1 MRTSTINNFNTPKF
15 MPSKVSGMKPS
26 FGVYVMEPE
35 NRDFFDTDEGKAT
48 KNTGYVLGLG
58 FVIRSALQKWSNKL
72 FSNYFANH
80 PNVNKALVVDI
91 ANNMK
96 ADKAKNIKNDGFK
109 NLRVFIEPAGQNAYF
124 DPNNNIIRVTKDTLI
139 SLPHEIG
146 HAVEEHG
153 SKVFKFLQRNRGNAT
168 ILALVLYGLGRSKPT
183 NKKGEQTPVRKFQ
196 NILYKFNSLVPLIA
210 FSPELIT
217 EFKASKIGI
226 DYIKEYA
233 KNIQIQ
239 LKQNSA
245 DKVLAQKLTDT
256 KTILKA
262 AKKHYAI
269 AFCTYLAL
277 PVFAMMDNFIFKQA
291 MKN

>member
-1 MRTSTINNFNTPKF
+1 MRTCTINNFNTQKPIQ
-15 MPSKVSGMKPS
+15 SKVSGMKPA
-26 FGVYVMEPE
+26 FGVYVVMPE
-35 NRDFFDTDEGKAT
+35 DRDFFDTDEGKAT

-58 FVIRSALQKWSNKL
+58 FVIRSALQKWSGKL

-96 ADKAKNIKNDGFK
+96 ADKTKKINNVGIK
-109 NLRVFIEPAGQNAYF
+109 NLRIFIESAGQNAYF
-124 DPNNNIIRVTKDTLI
+124 DPCNNVIRVTKDTLI

-183 NKKGEQTPVRKFQ
+183 NKKGEQTPVRKIQ
-196 NILYKFNSLVPLIA
+196 NTLYKFNALVPLIA

-217 EFKASKIGI
+217 EFKASKIGV
-226 DYIKEYA
+226 DYIKKYT
-233 KNIQIQ
+233 KNVETQ

-245 DKVLAQKLTDT
+245 NKALIQKLTDA
-256 KTILKA
+256 KAILKA